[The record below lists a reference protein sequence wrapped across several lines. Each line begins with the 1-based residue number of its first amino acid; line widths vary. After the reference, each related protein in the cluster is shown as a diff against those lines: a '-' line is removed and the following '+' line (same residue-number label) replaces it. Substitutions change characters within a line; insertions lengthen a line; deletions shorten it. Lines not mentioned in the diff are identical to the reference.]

1 MGTRGN
7 AFEML
12 GAAKAGLQDVVMSK
26 IDEEV
31 NIERWNNIE
40 YTALAMVESHVE
52 ENQVLQM
59 LMKYWDLRPS
69 EAKKVYE
76 FAVKKLSRDENL
88 KG

>member
-31 NIERWNNIE
+31 NIKRWNNIE
-40 YTALAMVESHVE
+40 YAALAMVESHVE